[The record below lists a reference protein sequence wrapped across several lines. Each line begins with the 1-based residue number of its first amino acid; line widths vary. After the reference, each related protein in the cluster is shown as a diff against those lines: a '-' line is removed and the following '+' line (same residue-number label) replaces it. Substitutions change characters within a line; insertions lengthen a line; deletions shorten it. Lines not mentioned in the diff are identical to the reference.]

1 MLRGIVM
8 TFTLKRIA
16 DGTAVVE
23 GKLSTCA
30 RSLRRALKR
39 WAKLGRPSGAGFS
52 NISFRRIV
60 REQVLAHT
68 LKRDT
73 FFTTY
78 GTTKVVPYPK
88 TCANRS
94 YSAACISV
102 LLALVLLC
110 PALPSQQQSDYVFHA
125 ESELVLVNVTVKD
138 KSGRFVPG
146 LKPEDLTILED
157 NKPQKIVSFDVENV
171 DNVPALDVAQAK
183 PLPERPSGPA
193 SPAAS
198 ATDTPAQAAQ
208 FKDRRLIVLFF
219 DLSGMEPDEID
230 RAVTSAE
237 HYVDT
242 QMLPADLVS
251 IVSLGSSLVVNQDF
265 TTDHALLKKQLDA
278 FSTGSGQ
285 GFEEGTTG
293 TTEGTPDTGQPFT
306 ADDTEYNIFNTDRR
320 LEALRSVAERLSHVQ
335 QKKSLIYF
343 SSGMDRTGIE
353 NQSEL
358 RAAVNAAVRS
368 NLAIYTMDMRGL
380 QALVAGGEAQNAS
393 LRGVSAYSGQATL
406 NALNSNFTTQETLVT
421 LASDTGGRAFL
432 DSNDF
437 SKIFKGVQQDTST
450 YYLLGYHSTNKARD
464 GRYRRIIVKS
474 SVPGVKVDYR
484 RGYYAPADYQHS
496 TNDEKERQLEEELAS
511 ELPATDFPLY
521 LGVAYFRLEG
531 NKFFVPISLVVP
543 GSQIPFV
550 RSSDRDKA
558 TLDVIGMVLDNA
570 HHPLN
575 RIRDTVKLAVS
586 TSTEVQKKNVQYD
599 TGMSLLSGKY
609 HLKFVVR
616 ENQTGRMGSF
626 ETDIEVPELRAQPLK
641 MSSVVLA
648 SQIQTATVKRSADL
662 NPLVHGGSEIIP
674 NITHVFSAAQHLLLY
689 YEVYDPARPAVAD
702 SARGEDSKT
711 SIRLLT
717 NVAFFQGKAKA
728 YESSLVE
735 LTELTTR
742 DRKAAVFQ
750 LDVPLTSFKPGFY
763 TCQVNVIDDAG
774 GHFLF
779 PRIALLIRQESSRT
793 AR

>member
-1 MLRGIVM
+1 M
-8 TFTLKRIA
+8 TFTSNRFA
-16 DGTAVVE
+16 DRAVAMFVT
-23 GKLSTCA
+23 LS
-30 RSLRRALKR
+30 
-39 WAKLGRPSGAGFS
+39 
-52 NISFRRIV
+52 
-60 REQVLAHT
+60 
-68 LKRDT
+68 
-73 FFTTY
+73 
-78 GTTKVVPYPK
+78 
-88 TCANRS
+88 
-94 YSAACISV
+94 
-102 LLALVLLC
+102 LLC
-110 PALPSQQQSDYVFHA
+110 PALPAQEQTDYVFHA
-125 ESELVLVNVTVKD
+125 ESDLVLVNVTVRD
-138 KSGRFVPG
+138 KNGKFVEG
-146 LKPEDLTILED
+146 LKPSNFTILED

-171 DNVPALDVAQAK
+171 DSMPAVDVAQAK
-183 PLPERPSGPA
+183 PLAGAATEQTSAPA
-193 SPAAS
+193 SPTDLAS
-198 ATDTPAQAAQ
+198 Q

-219 DLSGMEPDEID
+219 DLSAMEPDEID
-230 RAVTSAE
+230 HAVTSAE
-237 HYVDT
+237 HYLDA

-251 IVSLGSSLVVNQDF
+251 IISLGSSLLVNQDF
-265 TTDHALLKKQLDA
+265 TTDRALLKKQLDA

-320 LEALRSVAERLSHVQ
+320 LEALRSVAEKLAYVQ

-437 SKIFKGVQQDTST
+437 SKIFTGVQQDTST
-450 YYLLGYHSTNKARD
+450 YYLLGYHSTNSARN
-464 GRYRRIIVKS
+464 GRYRHIVVKS
-474 SVPGVKVDYR
+474 NTPGVKIDYR

-496 TNDEKERQLEEELAS
+496 TKDDKERQLEEELAS
-511 ELPATDFPLY
+511 DLPATDFPLY
-521 LGVAYFRLEG
+521 LGVSYFRLEG

-543 GSQIPFV
+543 GSQIPFA

-558 TLDVIGMVLDNA
+558 TLDVIGMVLDDE

-575 RIRDTVKLAVS
+575 RIRDTVKLAVN

-626 ETDIEVPELRAQPLK
+626 ETDIEVPELKGQPLK

-648 SQIQTATVKRSADL
+648 SQIQTVKKSTNL
-662 NPLVHGGSEIIP
+662 NPLIHDGSEIIP
-674 NITHVFSAAQHLLLY
+674 NITHVFAASQHLFLY
-689 YEVYDPARPAVAD
+689 YEVYDPAQPT
-702 SARGEDSKT
+702 SAGSPRSSNNKPG
-711 SIRLLT
+711 IRVLS
-717 NVAFFQGKAKA
+717 NVDFFRGKAKA

-735 LTELTTR
+735 LNELNAR

-750 LDVPLTSFKPGFY
+750 LDVPLASLKPGFY

-774 GHFLF
+774 GRFLF
-779 PRIALLIRQESSRT
+779 PRLALLIRSENSGAAAPNT
-793 AR
+793 AH

>member
-1 MLRGIVM
+1 M
-8 TFTLKRIA
+8 TFTSNQFA
-16 DGTAVVE
+16 DRAVAVLVT
-23 GKLSTCA
+23 LS
-30 RSLRRALKR
+30 
-39 WAKLGRPSGAGFS
+39 
-52 NISFRRIV
+52 
-60 REQVLAHT
+60 
-68 LKRDT
+68 
-73 FFTTY
+73 
-78 GTTKVVPYPK
+78 
-88 TCANRS
+88 
-94 YSAACISV
+94 
-102 LLALVLLC
+102 LLC
-110 PALPSQQQSDYVFHA
+110 PALPGQEQTDYVFHA
-125 ESELVLVNVTVKD
+125 ESDLVLVNVTVRD
-138 KSGRFVPG
+138 KNGKFVSG
-146 LKPEDLTILED
+146 LKPSNFTILED

-171 DNVPALDVAQAK
+171 DALPAVDVAQAK
-183 PLPERPSGPA
+183 PLPEPTGQPSAP
-193 SPAAS
+193 AS
-198 ATDTPAQAAQ
+198 ATDTASQ

-219 DLSGMEPDEID
+219 DLSAMEPDEID
-230 RAVTSAE
+230 HAVTSAE
-237 HYVDT
+237 HYLDA

-251 IVSLGSSLVVNQDF
+251 IISLGSSLLVNQDF
-265 TTDHALLKKQLDA
+265 TSDRALLKKQLDE
-278 FSTGSGQ
+278 FSSGSGQ

-293 TTEGTPDTGQPFT
+293 TTEGTPDSGQPFT

-320 LEALRSVAERLSHVQ
+320 LEALRSVAEKLAYVQ

-437 SKIFKGVQQDTST
+437 SKIFTGVQQDTST
-450 YYLLGYHSTNKARD
+450 YYLLGYHSTNAARD
-464 GRYRRIIVKS
+464 GRYRRIVVKS
-474 SVPGVKVDYR
+474 SLPGVKIDYR

-496 TNDEKERQLEEELAS
+496 TKDDKERQLEEELAS
-511 ELPATDFPLY
+511 DLPATDFPLY
-521 LGVAYFRLEG
+521 LGVSYFRLEG

-558 TLDVIGMVLDNA
+558 TLDVIGIVLDNE

-575 RIRDTVKLAVS
+575 RIRDTVKLAVN

-626 ETDIEVPELRAQPLK
+626 ESDIEVPELKGQPMK

-648 SQIQTATVKRSADL
+648 SQIQTVKKSANL
-662 NPLVHGGSEIIP
+662 NPLIRDGSEIIP
-674 NITHVFSAAQHLLLY
+674 NITHVFSASQHLFFY
-689 YEVYDPARPAVAD
+689 YEVYDPAVGTA
-702 SARGEDSKT
+702 SAGSPIGAANKPG
-711 SIRLLT
+711 IRLLS
-717 NVAFFQGKAKA
+717 NVAFFQGKAKS

-735 LTELTTR
+735 LTELNAR

-750 LDVPLTSFKPGFY
+750 LDVPLTSLKPGFY
-763 TCQVNVIDDAG
+763 TCQINVIDDAG
-774 GHFLF
+774 GRFLF
-779 PRIALLIRQESSRT
+779 PRLALLIRPETSG
-793 AR
+793 AAPNAAH

>member
-1 MLRGIVM
+1 M
-8 TFTLKRIA
+8 T
-16 DGTAVVE
+16 
-23 GKLSTCA
+23 
-30 RSLRRALKR
+30 
-39 WAKLGRPSGAGFS
+39 SGPNGFY
-52 NISFRRIV
+52 
-60 REQVLAHT
+60 
-68 LKRDT
+68 D
-73 FFTTY
+73 
-78 GTTKVVPYPK
+78 K
-88 TCANRS
+88 TVA
-94 YSAACISV
+94 V
-102 LLALVLLC
+102 LLVLVLLY
-110 PALPSQQQSDYVFHA
+110 AASYSQQQSEYVFRVQ
-125 ESELVLVNVTVKD
+125 SDLVLVNVTVRD
-138 KSGRFVPG
+138 KNGKFVPG
-146 LKPEDLTILED
+146 LKPENFSILED
-157 NKPQKIVSFDVENV
+157 NKSQKVVSFDVENV
-171 DNVPALDVAQAK
+171 DAAPALDVTQTK
-183 PLPERPSGPA
+183 PLLEQSPVQTTPA
-193 SPAAS
+193 TPAA
-198 ATDTPAQAAQ
+198 DAALQ

-219 DLSGMEPDEID
+219 DLSAMEPDEIEH
-230 RAVTSAE
+230 AVTSAE

-242 QMLPADLVS
+242 QMAPADLVS
-251 IVSLGSSLVVNQDF
+251 IVSLGSSLLVNQDF
-265 TTDHALLKKQLDA
+265 TTDHDLLKKQLEA
-278 FSTGSGQ
+278 FSSGSGQ

-306 ADDTEYNIFNTDRR
+306 TDDTEYNIFNTDRR
-320 LEALRSVAERLSHVQ
+320 LEALRSVAEKLSHVQ

-393 LRGVSAYSGQATL
+393 LRGVSPYSGQATL

-437 SKIFKGVQQDTST
+437 SKIFRGVQEDTST
-450 YYLLGYHSTNKARD
+450 YYLLGYHSTNSARD
-464 GRYRRIIVKS
+464 GRYRRIVVKS
-474 SVPGVKVDYR
+474 NVPGAKIDYR

-496 TNDEKERQLEEELAS
+496 TKDDKERQLEEELAS
-511 ELPATDFPLY
+511 ELPATDLPLY

-558 TLDVIGMVLDNA
+558 TLDVIGTVLDSE

-575 RIRDTVKLAVS
+575 RIRDTVNLAVN
-586 TSTEVQKKNVQYD
+586 TSAEVQKKNVQYG

-626 ETDIEVPELRAQPLK
+626 ETDIEVPDLKAQPMK

-648 SQIQTATVKRSADL
+648 SQTQTAKKGANL
-662 NPLVHGGSEIIP
+662 NPLVRDGSEIIP
-674 NITHVFSAAQHLLLY
+674 SITHVFSATQHLLLY
-689 YEVYDPARPAVAD
+689 YEVYDPAQATVAEPAK
-702 SARGEDSKT
+702 SGPNKPG
-711 SIRLLT
+711 IRLLS
-717 NVAFFQGKAKA
+717 NVAFFQGKAKT

-735 LTELTTR
+735 LTELNAR
-742 DRKAAVFQ
+742 ERKAAVFQ
-750 LDVPLTSFKPGFY
+750 LDVPLTLLKPGFY

-779 PRIALLIRQESSRT
+779 PRLALLIRAEPKSETSQR
-793 AR
+793 

>member
-1 MLRGIVM
+1 M
-8 TFTLKRIA
+8 TLTPTRFADRAIA
-16 DGTAVVE
+16 A
-23 GKLSTCA
+23 
-30 RSLRRALKR
+30 
-39 WAKLGRPSGAGFS
+39 
-52 NISFRRIV
+52 
-60 REQVLAHT
+60 
-68 LKRDT
+68 
-73 FFTTY
+73 
-78 GTTKVVPYPK
+78 
-88 TCANRS
+88 
-94 YSAACISV
+94 
-102 LLALVLLC
+102 LLALVLFS
-110 PALPSQQQSDYVFHA
+110 AASPSQQSDYVFHA
-125 ESELVLVNVTVKD
+125 ESDLVLVNVTVRD
-138 KSGRFVPG
+138 KSGKFVPG
-146 LKPEDLTILED
+146 LKPEDFTIFED

-171 DNVPALDVAQAK
+171 DAVPALDVAQAK
-183 PLPERPSGPA
+183 PLPESASGES

-198 ATDTPAQAAQ
+198 KADAAAQFDSQ

-219 DLSGMEPDEID
+219 DLSAMEPDEID

-237 HYVDT
+237 HYVDA
-242 QMLPADLVS
+242 QMAPADLVS
-251 IVSLGSSLVVNQDF
+251 IVSLGSSLLVNQDF
-265 TTDHALLKKQLDA
+265 TTDHALLKKQLDG

-320 LEALRSVAERLSHVQ
+320 LEALRSVAEKLSHVQ

-368 NLAIYTMDMRGL
+368 NMAFYTMDMRGL

-393 LRGVSAYSGQATL
+393 LRGVSAYSGQSTL

-450 YYLLGYHSTNKARD
+450 YYLLGYHSTNPARD
-464 GRYRRIIVKS
+464 GRYRRIVVKS
-474 SVPGVKVDYR
+474 NLPGVKIDYR
-484 RGYYAPADYQHS
+484 RGYYAPADYRHS
-496 TNDEKERQLEEELAS
+496 TKEDKERQLEEELAS
-511 ELPATDFPLY
+511 ELPATDLPLY
-521 LGVAYFRLEG
+521 LGVAYFRLDG

-550 RSSDRDKA
+550 RSSDRDQA

-586 TSTEVQKKNVQYD
+586 TSAEVQKKNVQYD

-626 ETDIEVPELRAQPLK
+626 ETDIEVPELKALPLK

-648 SQIQTATVKRSADL
+648 SQIQPAKVKVKTSANL
-662 NPLVHGGSEIIP
+662 NPLVHDGSEIIP
-674 NITHVFSAAQHLLLY
+674 NITHVFSATQHLLLY
-689 YEVYDPARPAVAD
+689 YEVYDPARPAVAESARGTD
-702 SARGEDSKT
+702 SARSESNKPG
-711 SIRLLT
+711 IRLLS

-735 LTELTTR
+735 LTELNAR
-742 DRKAAVFQ
+742 ERKAAVFQ
-750 LDVPLTSFKPGFY
+750 LDVPLTSLKPGFY
-763 TCQVNVIDDAG
+763 TCQINVIDDAG

-779 PRIALLIRQESSRT
+779 PRLALLIRQESSSP

>member
-1 MLRGIVM
+1 MISSPTRFVDKAVTLLL
-8 TFTLKRIA
+8 TF
-16 DGTAVVE
+16 
-23 GKLSTCA
+23 
-30 RSLRRALKR
+30 
-39 WAKLGRPSGAGFS
+39 
-52 NISFRRIV
+52 
-60 REQVLAHT
+60 VL
-68 LKRDT
+68 L
-73 FFTTY
+73 
-78 GTTKVVPYPK
+78 
-88 TCANRS
+88 
-94 YSAACISV
+94 SAAS
-102 LLALVLLC
+102 
-110 PALPSQQQSDYVFHA
+110 PSQQQSDYVFRTG
-125 ESELVLVNVTVKD
+125 SELVLVNVTVRD
-138 KSGRFVPG
+138 KSGKFVQG
-146 LKPEDLTILED
+146 LKPEDFTILED
-157 NKPQKIVSFDVENV
+157 NKPQKVVSFDVENV
-171 DNVPALDVAQAK
+171 DAVPASDVAQAN
-183 PLPERPSGPA
+183 PLPEPAPGTTSPPS
-193 SPAAS
+193 AA
-198 ATDTPAQAAQ
+198 DAALQ

-219 DLSGMEPDEID
+219 DLSAMEPDEID
-230 RAVTSAE
+230 HAVTSAD
-237 HYVDT
+237 HYVDA
-242 QMLPADLVS
+242 QMAPADLVS
-251 IVSLGSSLVVNQDF
+251 IVSLGSSLLVNQDF
-265 TTDHALLKKQLDA
+265 TTDHALLKKQLA
-278 FSTGSGQ
+278 QFSSGSGQ

-320 LEALRSVAERLSHVQ
+320 LEALRSVAEKLSHVQ

-393 LRGVSAYSGQATL
+393 LRGVSAYSGQSTI

-450 YYLLGYHSTNKARD
+450 YYLLGYHSTNTARD
-464 GRYRRIIVKS
+464 GRYRHIVVKMNL
-474 SVPGVKVDYR
+474 PGVKIDYR

-496 TNDEKERQLEEELAS
+496 TKDDKERQLEEELAS
-511 ELPATDFPLY
+511 ELPATDLPLY
-521 LGVAYFRLEG
+521 LSVAYFRLES

-558 TLDVIGMVLDNA
+558 TLDVIGVVLDSE

-575 RIRDTVKLAVS
+575 RVRDTVKLAVS
-586 TSTEVQKKNVQYD
+586 TATEIQKKNVQYD

-626 ETDIEVPELRAQPLK
+626 ETDIDVPDLKTLPLK

-648 SQIQTATVKRSADL
+648 SRIQPVKKNTNL
-662 NPLVHGGSEIIP
+662 NPLVRDGNEIIP
-674 NITHVFSAAQHLLLY
+674 NVTHVFSATQHLLLY
-689 YEVYDPARPAVAD
+689 YEVYDPARPAVSE
-702 SARGEDSKT
+702 SASGGAENKAG
-711 SIRLLT
+711 IRLLS
-717 NVAFFQGKAKA
+717 NVAFFQGKSKT

-735 LTELTTR
+735 LTDLNAR
-742 DRKAAVFQ
+742 ARKAAVFQ
-750 LDVPLTSFKPGFY
+750 LDVPLTSLKPGFY

-774 GHFLF
+774 GRFLF
-779 PRIALLIRQESSRT
+779 PRLALLIRQERT
-793 AR
+793 NSAP

>member
-1 MLRGIVM
+1 MM
-8 TFTLKRIA
+8 TFTSNRFA
-16 DGTAVVE
+16 DRAVVVLVT
-23 GKLSTCA
+23 LS
-30 RSLRRALKR
+30 
-39 WAKLGRPSGAGFS
+39 
-52 NISFRRIV
+52 
-60 REQVLAHT
+60 
-68 LKRDT
+68 
-73 FFTTY
+73 
-78 GTTKVVPYPK
+78 
-88 TCANRS
+88 
-94 YSAACISV
+94 
-102 LLALVLLC
+102 LLC
-110 PALPSQQQSDYVFHA
+110 PALPAQEQQEQTNYVFHA
-125 ESELVLVNVTVKD
+125 ESDLVLVNVTVRD
-138 KSGRFVPG
+138 KNGKFVAG
-146 LKPEDLTILED
+146 LKPSNFTILED

-171 DNVPALDVAQAK
+171 DALSAVDVAQAK
-183 PLPERPSGPA
+183 PQAEPTGQASAPA
-193 SPAAS
+193 STADTAS
-198 ATDTPAQAAQ
+198 Q

-219 DLSGMEPDEID
+219 DLSAMEPDEID
-230 RAVTSAE
+230 HAVTSAE
-237 HYVDT
+237 HYLDA

-251 IVSLGSSLVVNQDF
+251 IVSLGSSLLVNQDF
-265 TTDHALLKKQLDA
+265 TTDRALLKKQLDE
-278 FSTGSGQ
+278 FSSGSGQ

-293 TTEGTPDTGQPFT
+293 TTEGTPDSGQPFT

-320 LEALRSVAERLSHVQ
+320 LEALRSVAEKLAYVQ

-353 NQSEL
+353 NQAEL

-437 SKIFKGVQQDTST
+437 SKIFTGVQQDTST
-450 YYLLGYHSTNKARD
+450 YYLLGYHSTNAARD
-464 GRYRRIIVKS
+464 GRYRRIVVKS
-474 SVPGVKVDYR
+474 NLPGVKIDYR

-496 TNDEKERQLEEELAS
+496 TKDDKERQLEEELAS

-521 LGVAYFRLEG
+521 LGVSYFRLEG

-558 TLDVIGMVLDNA
+558 TLDVIGMVLDNE

-575 RIRDTVKLAVS
+575 RIRDTVKLAVN

-626 ETDIEVPELRAQPLK
+626 ETDIEVPELKTQPLK

-648 SQIQTATVKRSADL
+648 SQIQTVKKSANP
-662 NPLVHGGSEIIP
+662 NPLIHDGSEIIP
-674 NITHVFSAAQHLLLY
+674 NITHVFAASQHLFLY
-689 YEVYDPARPAVAD
+689 YEVYDPAAGPA
-702 SARGEDSKT
+702 SAGSPRTAESKPG
-711 SIRLLT
+711 IRLLS
-717 NVAFFQGKAKA
+717 NVDFFQGKAKA

-735 LTELTTR
+735 ITELNAR
-742 DRKAAVFQ
+742 DRKAAIFQ
-750 LDVPLTSFKPGFY
+750 LDVPLTSLKPGFY

-774 GHFLF
+774 GRFLF
-779 PRIALLIRQESSRT
+779 PRLALLIRPESSSAAPST
-793 AR
+793 TH